1 MVYYR
6 FSLLLMPWQDMKTN
20 EALPSEIVSQLKRI
34 GSGIKTARMRRRMTQ
49 EDLAER
55 VGTSW
60 HTIRKIEGGSPVTRI
75 GYYLNALW
83 VLGLFG
89 DVRLLADP
97 ERDREGIILEAA
109 ARGTRAR
116 PHRTLN
122 RDF

>member
-1 MVYYR
+1 
-6 FSLLLMPWQDMKTN
+6 MKTN

-49 EDLAER
+49 QELAER
-55 VGTSW
+55 VGSSW
-60 HTIRKIEGGSPVTRI
+60 HTIRKIENGSPVTGI
-75 GYYLNALW
+75 GYYLKALW
-83 VLGLFG
+83 ILGLFA

-97 ERDREGIILEAA
+97 ERDREGIIREAA

-116 PHRTLN
+116 HRRRLD

>member
-1 MVYYR
+1 
-6 FSLLLMPWQDMKTN
+6 MKTN
-20 EALPSEIVSQLKRI
+20 EALPSEVLSQLRRI
-34 GSGIKTARMRRRMTQ
+34 GNGIKTARVRRHMTQ
-49 EDLAER
+49 EELAER

-60 HTIRKIEGGSPVTRI
+60 HTIRKIEGGSPGTRI
-75 GYYLNALW
+75 ASYLKALW
-83 VLGLFG
+83 VLGLFE

-116 PHRTLN
+116 RPRTLN

>member
-1 MVYYR
+1 MN
-6 FSLLLMPWQDMKTN
+6 PA
-20 EALPSEIVSQLKRI
+20 EALPSGILSELGRI
-34 GSGIKTARMRRRMTQ
+34 GYGIKTARMRRRMTQ

-60 HTIRKIEGGSPVTRI
+60 HTIRKIEKGSPGTGI
-75 GYYLNALW
+75 GYYLKALW
-83 VLGLFG
+83 VLGLFE

-116 PHRTLN
+116 PRRRLN

>member
-1 MVYYR
+1 
-6 FSLLLMPWQDMKTN
+6 MKTN
-20 EALPSEIVSQLKRI
+20 EALPSEILSQLKRI

-49 EDLAER
+49 EELAER

-75 GYYLNALW
+75 GFYLNALW
-83 VLGLFG
+83 VLGLFE
-89 DVRLLADP
+89 DVGLLADP

>member
-1 MVYYR
+1 
-6 FSLLLMPWQDMKTN
+6 MKTN
-20 EALPSEIVSQLKRI
+20 EALPSEVLSQLRRI
-34 GSGIKTARMRRRMTQ
+34 GSGVKTARVRRHMTQ
-49 EDLAER
+49 EELAEH

-60 HTIRKIEGGSPVTRI
+60 QTIPNIEGGSPGTRI
-75 GYYLNALW
+75 ASYLKALW
-83 VLGLFG
+83 VLGLFE

-116 PHRTLN
+116 RPRTLN

>member
-1 MVYYR
+1 
-6 FSLLLMPWQDMKTN
+6 
-20 EALPSEIVSQLKRI
+20 
-34 GSGIKTARMRRRMTQ
+34 MTQ
-49 EDLAER
+49 EELAER

-60 HTIRKIEGGSPVTRI
+60 HTIRKIERGSPVTGI
-75 GYYLNALW
+75 GYYLKALW
-83 VLGLFG
+83 VLGLFE

-116 PHRTLN
+116 HRRRLS

>member
-1 MVYYR
+1 
-6 FSLLLMPWQDMKTN
+6 MKTN
-20 EALPSEIVSQLKRI
+20 EALPSEILSQLKRI
-34 GSGIKTARMRRRMTQ
+34 GNGIKTARLRRRMTQ

-75 GYYLNALW
+75 AFYLNALW
-83 VLGLFG
+83 VLGIFE

-109 ARGTRAR
+109 GRGTRAR
-116 PHRTLN
+116 RRRTLN

>member
-1 MVYYR
+1 
-6 FSLLLMPWQDMKTN
+6 MKTN
-20 EALPSEIVSQLKRI
+20 EALPSEVLSQLRRI
-34 GSGIKTARMRRRMTQ
+34 GNGIKTARVRRHMTQ
-49 EDLAER
+49 EELAER

-60 HTIRKIEGGSPVTRI
+60 QTIRKIEGGSSGTRI
-75 GYYLNALW
+75 ASYLKALW
-83 VLGLFG
+83 VLGLFE

-116 PHRTLN
+116 RPRTLN

>member
-1 MVYYR
+1 
-6 FSLLLMPWQDMKTN
+6 MKTN
-20 EALPSEIVSQLKRI
+20 EALPSEILSQLKRI

-49 EDLAER
+49 EELAER

-60 HTIRKIEGGSPVTRI
+60 HTIRKIEEGSPVTRI
-75 GYYLNALW
+75 GFYLNALW
-83 VLGLFG
+83 VLALFE

-109 ARGTRAR
+109 GRGTRAR
-116 PHRTLN
+116 RRRTLN

>member
-1 MVYYR
+1 
-6 FSLLLMPWQDMKTN
+6 
-20 EALPSEIVSQLKRI
+20 
-34 GSGIKTARMRRRMTQ
+34 MTQ
-49 EDLAER
+49 QELAER

-60 HTIRKIEGGSPVTRI
+60 QTIRKIEGGSPGTRI
-75 GYYLNALW
+75 ASYLKALW
-83 VLGLFG
+83 VLGLFE

-116 PHRTLN
+116 RPRTLN

>member
-1 MVYYR
+1 
-6 FSLLLMPWQDMKTN
+6 MKNN
-20 EALPSEIVSQLKRI
+20 EALPSDVLSQLGRI
-34 GSGIKTARMRRRMTQ
+34 GDGIKTARMRRRMTQ
-49 EDLAER
+49 EELAER

-60 HTIRKIEGGSPVTRI
+60 HTIRSIEKGSPGTGV
-75 GYYLNALW
+75 GYYLKVLW
-83 VLGLFG
+83 VLGIFE

-116 PHRTLN
+116 HRRRLT

>member
-1 MVYYR
+1 
-6 FSLLLMPWQDMKTN
+6 MKTN
-20 EALPSEIVSQLKRI
+20 TALPSEVQSQLRRI
-34 GSGIKTARMRRRMTQ
+34 GNGIKTARMRRHMTQ
-49 EDLAER
+49 EELAER

-75 GYYLNALW
+75 AYYLKALW
-83 VLGLFG
+83 VLGLFE

-109 ARGTRAR
+109 ARGTRVR
-116 PHRTLN
+116 RHRTLN